1 MKSKWIFYKGVKIL
15 FADYSGFKT
24 DAAALQIEN
33 DAVDAVVCQQAP
45 CSVLCISD
53 VRDTV
58 ASSEAMAI
66 IKNSAKRTNPY
77 VRRQAVIG
85 VTGVRRVL
93 ADAVVR
99 FSGQKL
105 SLFDDMES
113 AQEWLVSE

>member
-1 MKSKWIFYKGVKIL
+1 MKSKWIFFKGKKIL
-15 FADYSGFKT
+15 YADYSGFKG

-45 CSVLCISD
+45 SSVLCITD
-53 VRDTV
+53 VRDTL
-58 ASSEAMAI
+58 ASSEAMVI

-77 VRRQAVIG
+77 IRKQAVIG

-99 FSGQKL
+99 FSGQNL
-105 SLFDDMES
+105 SLFDSMEQ
-113 AQEWLVSE
+113 AQEWLVSD